1 MNEKR
6 ENSDIVFSNL
16 RFNKF
21 NTTDEEF
28 NEFSAD
34 AKLSTFKT
42 FSRKLM
48 NIERVAQWLVTR
60 TQTPKAP
67 GSSLAAG
74 YEER

>member
-1 MNEKR
+1 MNEEH

-48 NIERVAQWLVTR
+48 NIGRVA
-60 TQTPKAP
+60 
-67 GSSLAAG
+67 
-74 YEER
+74 

>member
-21 NTTDEEF
+21 NTTVEEF

-48 NIERVAQWLVTR
+48 NIGRVA
-60 TQTPKAP
+60 
-67 GSSLAAG
+67 
-74 YEER
+74 